1 MDAKSV
7 NNYCEVV
14 VTRANTVAVKQEV
27 AGNTATKFCRNE
39 YIQDAKQCT
48 ERLDSQACKAYKAAK
63 SALLILLVVHK

>member
-39 YIQDAKQCT
+39 YIQDAKQFT
-48 ERLDSQACKAYKAAK
+48 ERLDSQTCKAYKAAK